1 MNYVLSRVQA
11 LRLAAIPA
19 LALLGLLGG
28 CGGGGGGVGSTPAPV
43 SSPTPTPT
51 ATPTPT
57 PTATTP
63 AAPALIPASTFITAE
78 YNRSDG
84 PSFHN
89 VIPAWQT
96 GATGKGVTLGIVDTG
111 IDTTNP
117 EFAGRISPASAD
129 VAGTRGMVGADSH
142 GTQVALTAAAAR
154 NDSGIV
160 GIAYDAT
167 ILMARADDPGSCA
180 TSGGCAFNDTA
191 IAAGINLAV
200 ANGAKVVNLSLGGAG
215 ASPAVLRA
223 VADAATAGVVIVVSA
238 GNGTNHVGDPDPTTF
253 AQALRQAGSGNVIIA
268 GSVDG
273 TGTISSFSNRAG
285 TEAASYL
292 AALGEQICCVY
303 ENGQIKVT
311 TDSSGQSFITVVSGT
326 SFAAPQI
333 AGAVA
338 LLRQAFPTLTA
349 QQVVSLL
356 LSSATDAGA
365 AGTDPIYGRGI
376 LNIGNA
382 FAAKGTTSLAGTS
395 AVLAP
400 ADSALVT
407 SAAMGDATSGVK
419 LSATVL
425 DAYRRAYTVNLGA
438 SFRQAALAPR
448 LGLALLGTG
457 HPVNAT
463 LGNASLAFTTGQD
476 AARPLG
482 WSDPL
487 RLSPADAQAARVL
500 AGRVVARIAPH
511 AVVALGFA
519 QSADA
524 LVAQVQGADRPAFL
538 IAPAAHDDFGFDRRD
553 LLSTAVRHQLGRFGL
568 TVAADAGRVAE
579 PALRASARDR
589 SLRDRPGVARIG
601 LTLDR
606 TAGPVTL
613 GLGAS
618 WLAEDRTVLGAR
630 LAPGLGARGADSAFL
645 DAGLDWQVGARLRV
659 GASYR
664 RGYTQARAGG
674 TVLAASR
681 LASSAWS
688 LDLARR
694 GLFAAGDSL
703 ALRLSQPL
711 RVESGGLALLLPT
724 GWNYGTQTASD
735 TFHRI
740 NLVPSGREID
750 AELAWHGPLAGGTAS
765 ASLFW
770 RRDPG
775 HMASL
780 PPERGLAASWRVG
793 F

>member
-1 MNYVLSRVQA
+1 MKLALSRMRAVHLVA
-11 LRLAAIPA
+11 VPV
-19 LALLGLLGG
+19 LALLAALGG
-28 CGGGGGGVGSTPAPV
+28 CGGGDSGVGSTPAPV
-43 SSPTPTPT
+43 TSPTTGPTPTPTPT
-51 ATPTPT
+51 ATPT
-57 PTATTP
+57 
-63 AAPALIPASTFITAE
+63 LIPASTFVTAE

-84 PSFHN
+84 PAFHN

-96 GATGKGVTLGIVDTG
+96 GATGQGVTLGIVDTG

-117 EFAGRISPASAD
+117 EFAGRISPASRD
-129 VAGTRGMVGADSH
+129 VVATRGMTGADSH

-154 NDSGIV
+154 NNSGIV

-167 ILMARADDPGSCA
+167 ILMARADDVGSCA

-191 IAAGINLAV
+191 IAAGIDLAV

-215 ASPAVLRA
+215 ASPGVLHS
-223 VADAATAGVVIVVSA
+223 VANAAAAGVVIVVSA
-238 GNGTNHVGDPDPTTF
+238 GNGTNGVGDPDPTTF

-268 GSVDG
+268 GSVNSS
-273 TGTISSFSNRAG
+273 GTISGFSNRAG

-311 TDSSGQSFITVVSGT
+311 TDSSGQTFVTVVSGT

-349 QQVVSLL
+349 QQVVDLL

-365 AGTDPIYGRGI
+365 AGTDTTYGRGI

-407 SAAMGDATSGVK
+407 SAAMGDATTGAK

-438 SFRQAALAPR
+438 SFRRAPLAPR
-448 LGLALLGTG
+448 LGLALLGAG
-457 HPVNAT
+457 RPVNAT

-476 AARPLG
+476 AAHPLG

-487 RLSPADAQAARVL
+487 RLSSGDAAVARVL

-511 AVVALGFA
+511 AVAAFGFA
-519 QSADA
+519 QGADA

-538 IAPAAHDDFGFDRRD
+538 VAPAAHDEFGFDRRD
-553 LLSTAVRHQLGRFGL
+553 LLATAVRHELGRLGL
-568 TVAADAGRVAE
+568 TIAADAGRVAE
-579 PALRASARDR
+579 PALRASARDASMR
-589 SLRDRPGVARIG
+589 SRPGVSRFGLALDRSAG
-601 LTLDR
+601 PLTLN
-606 TAGPVTL
+606 
-613 GLGAS
+613 LGAS
-618 WLAEDRTVLGAR
+618 WLAEDRTLLGAR
-630 LAPGLGARGADSAFL
+630 IAPGLGAHGADSAFL
-645 DAGLDWQVGARLRV
+645 DAGLDWQAGGRLRLS
-659 GASYR
+659 ASYR

-674 TVLAASR
+674 TVQSATR
-681 LASSAWS
+681 LQSSAWS
-688 LDLARR
+688 VDLARR
-694 GLFAAGDSL
+694 GLFGAGDSL

-711 RVESGGLALLLPT
+711 RVERGGLALLLPA
-724 GWNYGTQTASD
+724 GWDYATQSTSD

-740 NLVPSGREID
+740 NLVPSGREFD
-750 AELAWHGPLAGGTAS
+750 AELAWRGRLAGGAAS

-775 HMASL
+775 HIGSL
-780 PPERGLAASWRVG
+780 PPERGLAASWRTE